1 MSRGA
6 ASSPGSATSSDR
18 ADVRLLLDRDS
29 ITDFSVAVRCP
40 HGGPAVL
47 ANPPVDR
54 DGNPFP
60 TRNWL
65 ACRHLVTAVSRL
77 ESAGGVGRLESDP
90 TMTEPLAAAQ
100 RAHAA
105 SHAGFAVTGTA
116 DPRRVKCLH
125 AHLATALADGGTP
138 VGDWILARIDGS
150 WPERCCL
157 ERLRPAAADG

>member
-1 MSRGA
+1 MTPA
-6 ASSPGSATSSDR
+6 AGSSPGCATSSEV
-18 ADVRLLLDRDS
+18 ADARLLLGRES
-29 ITDFSVAVRCP
+29 LTDFSVAVRCP

-54 DGNPFP
+54 HGRPFP

-77 ESAGGVGRLESDP
+77 ESAGGVGELESA
-90 TMTEPLAAAQ
+90 TEMAGALADAQ

-105 SHAGFAVTGTA
+105 THAGHAITGTA

-125 AHLATALADGGTP
+125 AHLAVALADGGTP
-138 VGDWILARIDGS
+138 VGDWILARIDGD
-150 WPERCCL
+150 WPERCCI
-157 ERLRPAAADG
+157 ERLRGTGADG